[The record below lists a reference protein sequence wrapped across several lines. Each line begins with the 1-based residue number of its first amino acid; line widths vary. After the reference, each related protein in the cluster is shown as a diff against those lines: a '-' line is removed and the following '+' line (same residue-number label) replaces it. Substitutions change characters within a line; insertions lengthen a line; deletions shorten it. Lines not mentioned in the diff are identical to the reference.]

1 MSEEDAPKKA
11 TFSDVM
17 LRRLKFK
24 PLLIFD
30 RVFQRRSILHAA
42 HELHLTQSAVTKAV
56 RELEDDLGVQLFQ
69 RTNRGVEPTAYGL
82 LLGARVKLVI
92 AEVRYLADELNAFRS
107 AETGHVIVGTLIAGS
122 AKPLPLAIAEL
133 KRRAPGVLVTV
144 REGVADT
151 LYPALATGELD
162 LVVGRLPGRGH
173 PVARN
178 FPLEHERLFTES
190 FCLVVRRDHRMMTI
204 SAPVLA
210 DTLDSLWILP
220 VPESPAR
227 LVAEDLFANAGLDL
241 PTHRIESMSLFTNL
255 GLITHADAC
264 CLMPRGAFQLLNA
277 GGQISE
283 VPIAGVDRFG
293 DVGLSLRS
301 GHRLSPAA
309 HLLTE
314 TLRSVANTMS

>member
-1 MSEEDAPKKA
+1 MSEDAPKKV

-17 LRRLKFK
+17 LRRLKFR

-122 AKPLPLAIAEL
+122 ARLLPLAIAEL

-144 REGVADT
+144 REGVADS

-162 LVVGRLPGRGH
+162 LVVGRLPGRDH
-173 PVARN
+173 PIARS
-178 FPLEHERLFTES
+178 FPLEHERLFNES
-190 FCLVVRRDHRMMTI
+190 FCLVVRRDHRMTAMSPPT
-204 SAPVLA
+204 LA

-227 LVAEDLFANAGLDL
+227 LVVEDLFANAGLDL
-241 PTHRIESMSLFTNL
+241 PSRRIESMSLFTNL
-255 GLITHADAC
+255 GLIMHADAC
-264 CLMPRGAFQLLNA
+264 CLMPRGAFELLNA
-277 GGQISE
+277 GGQIAE
-283 VPIAGVDRFG
+283 VPISGVDRFG
-293 DVGLSLRS
+293 DVGLSVRS
-301 GHRLSPAA
+301 GHPLSPAA

-314 TLRSVANTMS
+314 TLRTVAATLS